1 MNPHDTINDILVNLF
16 NEILKLEEEAII
28 TDEFKDITNNDMHI
42 IEAVGLSGEN
52 TMSVVAKK
60 LGITAGS
67 LTTSVNSLVNKKY
80 VIRQRNEEDRR
91 VVFLKLTEKGKRAYE
106 HHREYHRQMTEAV
119 ISRLDEAEVPILIKT
134 LTGLSECG
142 RRSGSGS
149 GMRIK
154 RPVLPSYLFI
164 PPLLPQR
171 AQGHGGDGGDA
182 RQAHRAVHLLPPP
195 GRKVGPHGVQQGALL
210 ALFALRTHDPG
221 YAREQRRVEAQVVR
235 RRGVFFLL
243 RLRPALAAEE
253 RPGEA
258 GDALHQ
264 LRVRQYLVQALAEIV
279 HKPSPLTS

>member
-80 VIRQRNEEDRR
+80 VIRQRSEEDRR
-91 VVFLKLTEKGKRAYE
+91 VVFLKLTEKGKRAYK

-134 LTGLSECG
+134 LTGLSEFF
-142 RRSGSGS
+142 R
-149 GMRIK
+149 
-154 RPVLPSYLFI
+154 
-164 PPLLPQR
+164 
-171 AQGHGGDGGDA
+171 
-182 RQAHRAVHLLPPP
+182 
-195 GRKVGPHGVQQGALL
+195 
-210 ALFALRTHDPG
+210 G
-221 YAREQRRVEAQVVR
+221 YNDQMNN
-235 RRGVFFLL
+235 
-243 RLRPALAAEE
+243 
-253 RPGEA
+253 
-258 GDALHQ
+258 
-264 LRVRQYLVQALAEIV
+264 
-279 HKPSPLTS
+279 

>member
-1 MNPHDTINDILVNLF
+1 MNPHDTINDILINLF

-80 VIRQRNEEDRR
+80 VIRQRSEEDRR

-134 LTGLSECG
+134 LTGLSEFF
-142 RRSGSGS
+142 R
-149 GMRIK
+149 
-154 RPVLPSYLFI
+154 
-164 PPLLPQR
+164 
-171 AQGHGGDGGDA
+171 
-182 RQAHRAVHLLPPP
+182 
-195 GRKVGPHGVQQGALL
+195 
-210 ALFALRTHDPG
+210 G
-221 YAREQRRVEAQVVR
+221 YNDQMNN
-235 RRGVFFLL
+235 
-243 RLRPALAAEE
+243 
-253 RPGEA
+253 
-258 GDALHQ
+258 
-264 LRVRQYLVQALAEIV
+264 
-279 HKPSPLTS
+279 

>member
-80 VIRQRNEEDRR
+80 VIRQRSEEDRR

-119 ISRLDEAEVPILIKT
+119 ISRLDEAEVPILIKACKSAERDKD
-134 LTGLSECG
+134 LA
-142 RRSGSGS
+142 
-149 GMRIK
+149 
-154 RPVLPSYLFI
+154 YL
-164 PPLLPQR
+164 
-171 AQGHGGDGGDA
+171 
-182 RQAHRAVHLLPPP
+182 
-195 GRKVGPHGVQQGALL
+195 
-210 ALFALRTHDPG
+210 
-221 YAREQRRVEAQVVR
+221 
-235 RRGVFFLL
+235 
-243 RLRPALAAEE
+243 
-253 RPGEA
+253 
-258 GDALHQ
+258 
-264 LRVRQYLVQALAEIV
+264 
-279 HKPSPLTS
+279 

>member
-80 VIRQRNEEDRR
+80 VIRKRNEEDRR

-106 HHREYHRQMTEAV
+106 HQREYHRQMTEAV

-134 LTGLSECG
+134 LTGLSEFF
-142 RRSGSGS
+142 R
-149 GMRIK
+149 
-154 RPVLPSYLFI
+154 
-164 PPLLPQR
+164 
-171 AQGHGGDGGDA
+171 
-182 RQAHRAVHLLPPP
+182 
-195 GRKVGPHGVQQGALL
+195 
-210 ALFALRTHDPG
+210 G
-221 YAREQRRVEAQVVR
+221 YNDQMNN
-235 RRGVFFLL
+235 
-243 RLRPALAAEE
+243 
-253 RPGEA
+253 
-258 GDALHQ
+258 
-264 LRVRQYLVQALAEIV
+264 
-279 HKPSPLTS
+279 

>member
-16 NEILKLEEEAII
+16 NQILKLEEEAII

-134 LTGLSECG
+134 LTGLSEFF
-142 RRSGSGS
+142 R
-149 GMRIK
+149 
-154 RPVLPSYLFI
+154 
-164 PPLLPQR
+164 
-171 AQGHGGDGGDA
+171 
-182 RQAHRAVHLLPPP
+182 
-195 GRKVGPHGVQQGALL
+195 
-210 ALFALRTHDPG
+210 G
-221 YAREQRRVEAQVVR
+221 YNDQMNN
-235 RRGVFFLL
+235 
-243 RLRPALAAEE
+243 
-253 RPGEA
+253 
-258 GDALHQ
+258 
-264 LRVRQYLVQALAEIV
+264 
-279 HKPSPLTS
+279 